1 MGPLVCRGAL
11 WCVIHVFSQ
20 PMGGAAYVVP
30 GCCCG
35 QCFAFGGGNTR
46 MPHDRFSVSLGI
58 STFTDLKEKANR
70 MGNMAIKAATYIAV
84 IMVAG
89 FDPVAST
96 SMDLQ
101 IKVADMDLRFKAME
115 IQMNKM
121 AKPSDAFCGKVEQC
135 NSDLPTDE
143 PDDVGTADQIEGVVA
158 PTQQL

>member
-1 MGPLVCRGAL
+1 
-11 WCVIHVFSQ
+11 
-20 PMGGAAYVVP
+20 
-30 GCCCG
+30 
-35 QCFAFGGGNTR
+35 

-89 FDPVAST
+89 FDPVASISMQQGSLET
-96 SMDLQ
+96 STASMDLQ

>member
-89 FDPVAST
+89 FDPVCCLLFRSPCVHLHPLAPALITHMARILT
-96 SMDLQ
+96 S
-101 IKVADMDLRFKAME
+101 I
-115 IQMNKM
+115 
-121 AKPSDAFCGKVEQC
+121 
-135 NSDLPTDE
+135 
-143 PDDVGTADQIEGVVA
+143 
-158 PTQQL
+158 

>member
-89 FDPVAST
+89 FDPVASISMQQGSLET
-96 SMDLQ
+96 STASIDLQ
-101 IKVADMDLRFKAME
+101 IKVAVDAAIDLRFKAME
-115 IQMNKM
+115 IQMKKM
-121 AKPSDAFCGKVEQC
+121 AEPSIFCGRVKQC
-135 NSDLPTDE
+135 
-143 PDDVGTADQIEGVVA
+143 
-158 PTQQL
+158 